1 MPWDLRDKMA
11 GSIWG
16 PKTSWLASREGT
28 CGTRLPGTARS
39 SKRGP
44 ENVVYP
50 FHDGLPIC
58 VFVCVSPLCLT
69 HSSGPSWPS
78 SRHVY
83 RSSPFRLPI
92 YGSRFNR
99 LQAMIP
105 PCVSCLLDPADCCT
119 PCWTIAACQE
129 RGISAS
135 IPSASSPT
143 RHRQCDSLSC
153 PRMLSSPP
161 QG

>member
-1 MPWDLRDKMA
+1 MGLERQN
-11 GSIWG
+11 GHSIWG
-16 PKTSWLASREGT
+16 AKTSWLASRRE
-28 CGTRLPGTARS
+28 PVARDFQGQ
-39 SKRGP
+39 RDP
-44 ENVVYP
+44 QNEILRMQNT
-50 FHDGLPIC
+50 FHDGLIIC

-69 HSSGPSWPS
+69 RSSTPSCS
-78 SRHVY
+78 ASRHVHG
-83 RSSPFRLPI
+83 SSPFCLPI

-105 PCVSCLLDPADCCT
+105 HRVSCLLDPADCCT
-119 PCWTIAACQE
+119 PFETIAACQE

-143 RHRQCDSLSC
+143 RHGSAIRC
-153 PRMLSSPP
+153 PALACFSSPP